1 METLNELTTNHKTH
15 TRTTKTKD
23 MVNWNIM
30 TGKAIRKSIL
40 SYITRNHAGSWIAS
54 IEEKYNV
61 YKINLMNGSSLIF
74 DAKGKYIKT
83 NS

>member
-1 METLNELTTNHKTH
+1 MEILNELMINKENYTLKS
-15 TRTTKTKD
+15 KIKD

-30 TGKAIRKSIL
+30 TGRAIRKSIL

-54 IEEKYNV
+54 IEEKYNA

-74 DAKGKYIKT
+74 DAKGRYIKT